1 MADEVRTTC
10 AYCGVGCG
18 VLAGDEVRGDAEH
31 PANFG
36 RLCSKGSALGETLGL
51 EDRLLRPRI
60 AGRDAGWDEA
70 IDLVARRLS
79 ATIAQHGPDS
89 VAFYVSGQFLTEDY
103 YVANKLMKGF
113 IGSGNIDTNSRLC
126 MASSVA
132 GHRRAF
138 GEDVVP
144 GCYEDFDET
153 DLAILV
159 GSNTAWCHPI
169 LYQRLLAA
177 RATRGTRIVVIDP
190 RRTATAA
197 EADLHLALKSGTDVL
212 LFNGLLAHL
221 ADKGALDR
229 AYIDAHTTGFEAAL
243 ALADADAGSID
254 KVAAECG
261 LAAADVARFYDWFAA
276 TERSLTVYS
285 QGVNQSAHG
294 TDKVNAILNVHLA
307 TGRIG
312 RPGLGPF
319 SVTGQPNAM
328 GGREVGGLANQLA
341 AHMAFEDAGAVDRVR
356 RVWKA
361 PNLATR
367 PGLKAVDLFEAVGD
381 GRIKALWI
389 AGTNPAVSLP
399 DAGRVRAALKK
410 CAFVIVSDVAVTD
423 TTRYAHVLL
432 PAAAWGEKDGTVT
445 NSERRISRQR
455 AFRPPPGEARP
466 DWRIFTDV
474 AQRMGLG
481 AAFPYRAPAEIFR
494 EHAALSAFENDGA
507 RQFNLAGLAD
517 LTDADYDALT
527 PVQWPVLAMA
537 DQERA
542 LRTPSLNMG
551 EGGEGE
557 AALRCETVI
566 ARFPHLD
573 PPPGW
578 GRRSAAPSGDGVQR
592 LFADGKFS
600 TPDGRARFVA
610 VRQEG
615 PAVPVSGRYPIVL
628 NTGRLRDQWHTMT
641 RTGMVPR
648 LMAHAPAP
656 VIELAPADAVANDLI
671 DGSFAQIRSA
681 QGTALAQIRV
691 TAEQAAGAAF
701 LSMHWNNQ
709 FSAQATA
716 GVLVNADTDPWS
728 GQPELKHTPV
738 AIAALA
744 MRWSGFLLSRRSI
757 RPTGLIHWSKRA
769 IAGGWLYELAGP
781 EPASDGT
788 LLARRLI
795 DALPREGAIEYAD
808 ARRGLFR
815 AGLTDAAGAL
825 TECLYVGPADAQ
837 AERSWLLALF
847 AARQPLSDSDRRALL
862 SGRPPMAMPSE
873 GRIVCSCFQVGRDRI
888 AETVRRERIAD
899 VAALGHRLHCGTNCG
914 SCLPELREIIAH
926 ERRLAAE

>member
-18 VLAGDEVRGDAEH
+18 VLANGEGMVRGDAKH

-36 RLCSKGSALGETLGL
+36 RLCSKGSALGETLDL
-51 EDRLLRPRI
+51 EDRLLTPRI

-70 IDLVARRLS
+70 LDLVAQRLS

-144 GCYEDFDET
+144 GCYEDFDEA

-177 RATRGTRIVVIDP
+177 RARRGTRIIVIDP
-190 RRTATAA
+190 RRTATAT

-229 AYIDAHTTGFEAAL
+229 AYIDDHTTGFEAAL
-243 ALADADAGSID
+243 ALADADAGNID
-254 KVAAECG
+254 KVAAGCG
-261 LAAADVARFYDWFAA
+261 LPAADVARFYDWFTA

-312 RPGLGPF
+312 QPGLGPF

-356 RVWKA
+356 RFWNA
-361 PNLATR
+361 PNMATR

-381 GRIKALWI
+381 GRIKALWV

-399 DAGRVRAALKK
+399 DAGRVRAALKTCK
-410 CAFVIVSDVAVTD
+410 FVVVSDVTATD

-455 AFRPPPGEARP
+455 AFRPLPGEARP
-466 DWRIFTDV
+466 DWRIFTEV
-474 AQRMGLG
+474 AQRMGFA

-517 LTDADYDALT
+517 LSDAEYDALA
-527 PVQWPVLAMA
+527 PVQWPI
-537 DQERA
+537 
-542 LRTPSLNMG
+542 PSPNMG
-551 EGGEGE
+551 EGREGE
-557 AALRCETVI
+557 AALRCETVF

-573 PPPGW
+573 PPPDW
-578 GRRSAAPSGDGVQR
+578 RRRNSGARR

-615 PAVPVSGRYPIVL
+615 PVVPVSGRYPIVL

-641 RTGMVPR
+641 RTGAVPR
-648 LMAHAPAP
+648 LMAHAPSP
-656 VIELAPADAVANDLI
+656 VIELAPGDAAASNLS
-671 DGSFAQIRSA
+671 DGAYAQIRSA
-681 QGTALAQIRV
+681 QGTAVAQVRV
-691 TAEQAAGAAF
+691 TADQAAGAAF

-709 FSAQATA
+709 FAAQATA

-738 AIAALA
+738 AVTLLA
-744 MRWSGFLLSRRSI
+744 MRWSGFLLSRRSF

-769 IAGGWLYELAGP
+769 VVGGWLYELAGP
-781 EPASDGT
+781 EPASDGI

-795 DALPREGAIEYAD
+795 DSLPRENAIEYAD

-815 AGLTDAAGAL
+815 AALTDAAGAL
-825 TECLYVGPADAQ
+825 TECLYVGPADAR
-837 AERSWLLALF
+837 AERDWLLALF
-847 AARQPLSDSDRRALL
+847 AARRPLSDGGRRALL
-862 SGRPPMAMPSE
+862 SGHPPMAMPSE
-873 GRIVCSCFQVGRDRI
+873 GQIVCSCFQVGRDRI

-899 VAALGHRLHCGTNCG
+899 VAALGRRLQCGTNCG

>member
-1 MADEVRTTC
+1 MADVRTTC

-18 VLAGDEVRGDAEH
+18 VLVGDADQVRGDEDH

-51 EDRLLRPRI
+51 EDRLLTPRI
-60 AGRDAGWDEA
+60 AGREAGWDEA
-70 IDLVARRLS
+70 LDLVAGRLR

-177 RATRGTRIVVIDP
+177 RARRGTKIVVIDP
-190 RRTATAA
+190 RSTATAA

-221 ADKGALDR
+221 ADKGVLDL
-229 AYIDAHTTGFEAAL
+229 AYVEAHTTGFDATL
-243 ALADADAGSID
+243 ALADADAGSVD
-254 KVAAECG
+254 KVAAGCG
-261 LAAADVARFYDWFAA
+261 LSAADVQRFYDWFTA

-294 TDKVNAILNVHLA
+294 TDKVNAIINCHLA

-341 AHMAFEDAGAVDRVR
+341 AHMAFEDVGAVDRVQR
-356 RVWKA
+356 FWRA
-361 PNLATR
+361 PNMARR
-367 PGLKAVDLFEAVGD
+367 PGLKAIDLFQAVGD

-389 AGTNPAVSLP
+389 AGTNPAASLP
-399 DAGRVRAALKK
+399 DAGRARAALKR
-410 CAFVIVSDVAVTD
+410 CEFVVVSDVTVTD

-455 AFRPPPGEARP
+455 AFRPLPGEARP

-474 AQRMGLG
+474 ARRMGFA
-481 AAFPYRAPAEIFR
+481 AAFPYRTPAEIFR

-507 RQFNLAGLAD
+507 RQFNLAGLAG
-517 LTDADYDALT
+517 LSDAGYDALP
-527 PVQWPVLAMA
+527 PVQWPVLANSKA
-537 DQERA
+537 IACEERA
-542 LRTPSLNMG
+542 PTIPSPNMG
-551 EGGEGE
+551 EVREGE
-557 AALRCETVI
+557 AEFRCETDV
-566 ARFPHLD
+566 AGFPHPG

-578 GRRSAAPSGDGVQR
+578 GRGNTACR

-641 RTGMVPR
+641 RTAVPR

-656 VIELAPADAVANDLI
+656 VIALAPSDAAAYGLV
-671 DGSFAQIRSA
+671 DGGFAQVRSA
-681 QGTALAQIRV
+681 QGTAVAQVSVV
-691 TAEQAAGAAF
+691 TEQAAGAAF
-701 LSMHWNNQ
+701 LAMHWSQ
-709 FSAQATA
+709 LFSAQATA

-738 AIAALA
+738 AISPLA
-744 MRWSGFLLSRRSI
+744 MRWSGFLLSRRSL
-757 RPTGLIHWSKRA
+757 RPTGLIHWSKQA
-769 IAGGWLYELAGP
+769 VAGGWLYELAGP
-781 EPASDGT
+781 EPAGDGI
-788 LLARRLI
+788 LLARRLL
-795 DALPREGAIEYAD
+795 DALPREAAIDYAD

-815 AGLTDAAGAL
+815 AGLTDTTGAL
-825 TECLYVGPADAQ
+825 KECLYVGPGDAP
-837 AERSWLLALF
+837 AERGWLLALF
-847 AARQPLSDSDRRALL
+847 AARQPLSEVDRRALL
-862 SGRPPMAMPSE
+862 SARPPVTMPSA
-873 GRIVCSCFQVGRDRI
+873 GRIVCSCFQVGRNRI
-888 AETVRRERIAD
+888 LEAVRSERIAD
-899 VAALGHRLHCGTNCG
+899 VAALGRQLQCGTNCG
-914 SCLPELREIIAH
+914 SCLPELREIIAN

>member
-18 VLAGDEVRGDAEH
+18 VLAGDADRVRGDAEH

-51 EDRLLRPRI
+51 EGRLFAPRI
-60 AGRDAGWDEA
+60 MGREAGWDEA
-70 IDLVARRLS
+70 LDLVARRLS
-79 ATIAQHGPDS
+79 TAVAQHGPDS

-177 RATRGTRIVVIDP
+177 RARRGTRIVVIDP

-197 EADLHLALKSGTDVL
+197 EADLHLALKPGTDVL

-229 AYIDAHTTGFEAAL
+229 AYIDAHTSGLAAAL
-243 ALADADAGSID
+243 ALADADAGGID
-254 KVAAECG
+254 KVAAGCG
-261 LAAADVARFYDWFAA
+261 LPAADVTRFYDWFTA

-341 AHMAFEDAGAVDRVR
+341 AHMAFEDPGAVDCVR
-356 RVWKA
+356 RFWNA
-361 PNLATR
+361 PSMATR
-367 PGLKAVDLFEAVGD
+367 PGLKAIDLFRAVGD

-399 DAGRVRAALKK
+399 DAGRVRAALKQ
-410 CAFVIVSDVAVTD
+410 CEFVVVSDVTDTD
-423 TTRYAHVLL
+423 TTRYAQVLL

-455 AFRPPPGEARP
+455 AFRPLPGEARP
-466 DWRIFTDV
+466 DWRIFTEV
-474 AQRMGLG
+474 AQRMGFA

-494 EHAALSAFENDGA
+494 EHAALSAFENGGT
-507 RQFNLAGLAD
+507 RQFDLGDLANLSDAEYEALA
-517 LTDADYDALT
+517 
-527 PVQWPVLAMA
+527 PVQWP
-537 DQERA
+537 
-542 LRTPSLNMG
+542 MG
-551 EGGEGE
+551 GK
-557 AALRCETVI
+557 
-566 ARFPHLD
+566 
-573 PPPGW
+573 
-578 GRRSAAPSGDGVQR
+578 R
-592 LFADGKFS
+592 LFGDGKFS

-615 PAVPVSGRYPIVL
+615 PVVPVSGRYPIVL

-641 RTGMVPR
+641 RTGAVPR

-656 VIELAPADAVANDLI
+656 MIELAPADAAANDLVN
-671 DGSFAQIRSA
+671 GGFAQIRSA
-681 QGTALAQIRV
+681 QGTAVAQVRV
-691 TAEQAAGAAF
+691 AGEHASGAAF

-709 FSAQATA
+709 FAAQATA
-716 GVLVNADTDPWS
+716 GMLVNADTDPWS

-738 AIAALA
+738 AITPLA
-744 MRWSGFLLSRRSI
+744 MRWRGFLLSRRLF
-757 RPTGLIHWSKRA
+757 RPTGLIHWSRCA
-769 IAGGWLYELAGP
+769 IDGGWLYELAGP
-781 EPASDGT
+781 EPASDGI

-795 DALPREGAIEYAD
+795 DALPRQGVIEYAD
-808 ARRGLFR
+808 ARRGQFR
-815 AGLTDAAGAL
+815 AGLTDVTGAL
-825 TECLYVGPADAQ
+825 TECLYVGPAEAQ
-837 AERSWLLALF
+837 AERGWLLALF
-847 AARQPLSDSDRRALL
+847 AARQSLSDVDRRALL
-862 SGRPPMAMPSE
+862 SGRPPVAMPAQ
-873 GRIVCSCFQVGRDRI
+873 GQIVCSCFQIGRARI

-899 VAALGHRLHCGTNCG
+899 VAALGRRLQCGTNCG

>member
-1 MADEVRTTC
+1 MADDVRTTC

-18 VLAGDEVRGDAEH
+18 VVAGDTEGVRGDEDH

-51 EDRLLRPRI
+51 EERLLKPRI
-60 AGRDAGWDEA
+60 GGLEAGWDEA
-70 IDLVARRLS
+70 LDLVAGRLS

-144 GCYEDFDET
+144 GCYEDFDQT

-177 RATRGTRIVVIDP
+177 RAQRGARVVVIDP

-197 EADLHLALKSGTDVL
+197 EADLHLALRPGTDVL

-229 AYIDAHTTGFEAAL
+229 TYIDDHTTGFDAAL

-254 KVAAECG
+254 KVAAGCG
-261 LAAADVARFYDWFAA
+261 LSPADVARFYDWFVA

-294 TDKVNAILNVHLA
+294 TDKVNAIINCHLA

-312 RPGLGPF
+312 QPGLGPF

-341 AHMAFEDAGAVDRVR
+341 AHMAFEDAGAVERVQR
-356 RVWKA
+356 FWSA
-361 PNLATR
+361 PNMARR
-367 PGLKAVDLFEAVGD
+367 PGLKAIDLFRAVGE

-389 AGTNPAVSLP
+389 AGTNPAVSMP
-399 DAGRVRAALKK
+399 DAGRVRAALKR
-410 CAFVIVSDVAVTD
+410 CEFVVVSDVTVTD

-455 AFRPPPGEARP
+455 AFRPLPGEAQP
-466 DWRIFTDV
+466 DWRIFADI
-474 AQRMGLG
+474 ARRMGFA
-481 AAFPYRAPAEIFR
+481 AAFPYRTPAEIFR
-494 EHAALSAFENDGA
+494 EHAGLSAFENDGA
-507 RQFNLAGLAD
+507 RQFNLAGLAA
-517 LTDADYDALT
+517 LSDAGYDALA
-527 PVQWPVLAMA
+527 PVQWPVRANK
-537 DQERA
+537 DGER
-542 LRTPSLNMG
+542 
-551 EGGEGE
+551 
-557 AALRCETVI
+557 
-566 ARFPHLD
+566 
-573 PPPGW
+573 
-578 GRRSAAPSGDGVQR
+578 R
-592 LFADGKFS
+592 LYADGKFS
-600 TPDGRARFVA
+600 TPDGRARFGA

-615 PAVPVSGRYPIVL
+615 PAVSVSGRYPIVL

-641 RTGMVPR
+641 RTGAVPR
-648 LMAHAPAP
+648 LMAHAPVP
-656 VIELAPADAVANDLI
+656 VIALAASDAAANGLV
-671 DGSFAQIRSA
+671 DGGFAQVRSA
-681 QGTALAQIRV
+681 QGAAVAQISIA
-691 TAEQAAGAAF
+691 TEQAPGAAF
-701 LSMHWNNQ
+701 LAMHWSQ
-709 FSAQATA
+709 LFSAQATA

-738 AIAALA
+738 AISPLA
-744 MRWSGFLLSRRSI
+744 MRWSGFLLSRRSL
-757 RPTGLIHWSKRA
+757 RPTGLIHWSKQA
-769 IAGGWLYELAGP
+769 VAGGWLYELAGP
-781 EPASDGT
+781 EPAGDGI
-788 LLARRLI
+788 LLARRLL
-795 DALPREGAIEYAD
+795 DALPREAAIDYAD

-815 AGLTDAAGAL
+815 AGLTDATGAL

-837 AERSWLLALF
+837 PERSWLLTLF
-847 AARQPLSDSDRRALL
+847 AARQPLSEVDRRALL
-862 SGRPPMAMPSE
+862 SGRPPVAMPSA
-873 GRIVCSCFQVGRDRI
+873 GRIVCSCFQVGRNRI
-888 AETVRRERIAD
+888 MEAVRRERIAD
-899 VAALGHRLHCGTNCG
+899 VAALGRRLQCGTNCG
-914 SCLPELREIIAH
+914 SCLPELREIIAD

>member
-1 MADEVRTTC
+1 MADDVRTTC

-18 VLAGDEVRGDAEH
+18 VLAGDEDRVRGDAEH

-51 EDRLLRPRI
+51 EDRLLKPRI
-60 AGRDAGWDEA
+60 GGREAGWDEA
-70 IDLVARRLS
+70 LDLVARRLS

-177 RATRGTRIVVIDP
+177 RATRGTRIVVVDP

-197 EADLHLALKSGTDVL
+197 EADLHLALKPGTDVL

-221 ADKGALDR
+221 ADKGVLDR

-254 KVAAECG
+254 KVAVGCG
-261 LAAADVARFYDWFAA
+261 LAAADVARYYDWFAA

-294 TDKVNAILNVHLA
+294 TDKVNAIVNCHLA

-341 AHMAFEDAGAVDRVR
+341 AHMGFEDAGAIDRVR
-356 RVWKA
+356 RFWNA
-361 PNLATR
+361 ANMATR
-367 PGLKAVDLFEAVGD
+367 PGLKAIDLFQAVGD

-389 AGTNPAVSLP
+389 AGTNPAASLP
-399 DAGRVRAALKK
+399 DAGRVRAALKR
-410 CAFVIVSDVAVTD
+410 CEFVIVSDVTATD
-423 TTRYAHVLL
+423 TTRYAHALL

-455 AFRPPPGEARP
+455 AFRPLPGEARP
-466 DWRIFTDV
+466 DWRIFTEV
-474 AQRMGLG
+474 AQRMGFA
-481 AAFPYRAPAEIFR
+481 AAFPYRTPAEIFR
-494 EHAALSAFENDGA
+494 EHAALSAFENDDA
-507 RQFNLAGLAD
+507 RQFNLGGLAN
-517 LTDADYDALT
+517 LSDAAYDVLP
-527 PVQWPVLAMA
+527 PVQWPVPAHA
-537 DQERA
+537 
-542 LRTPSLNMG
+542 
-551 EGGEGE
+551 GG
-557 AALRCETVI
+557 A
-566 ARFPHLD
+566 
-573 PPPGW
+573 
-578 GRRSAAPSGDGVQR
+578 R
-592 LFADGKFS
+592 LFVDGKFS

-641 RTGMVPR
+641 RTGSVPR

-656 VIELAPADAVANDLI
+656 VIEVAPSDAVANDLR
-671 DGSFAQIRSA
+671 DGAYAQIRST
-681 QGTALAQIRV
+681 QGTAVAQVRV
-691 TAEQAAGAAF
+691 TPDQAAGAAF
-701 LSMHWNNQ
+701 ISMHWSNQ
-709 FSAQATA
+709 FAAQATA
-716 GVLVNADTDPWS
+716 GLLVNADTDPWS

-738 AIAALA
+738 AITPLA
-744 MRWSGFLLSRRSI
+744 MRWSGFLLSRRSF
-757 RPTGLIHWSKRA
+757 RPTGLVHWSKRA
-769 IAGGWLYELAGP
+769 VAGGWLYELAGP
-781 EPASDGT
+781 EPASDGI

-795 DALPREGAIEYAD
+795 DAPPRGGAIEYAD

-837 AERSWLLALF
+837 AERSWLLVLF
-847 AARQPLSDSDRRALL
+847 AARQSLSDADRRALL
-862 SGRPPMAMPSE
+862 SGRPPTAMPSE
-873 GRIVCSCFQVGRDRI
+873 GPIVCSCFQVGRARI

-899 VAALGHRLHCGTNCG
+899 LAALGRRLQCGTNCG